1 MRKKGEGKSIQ
12 QKVMSG
18 FCILFG
24 VSLLAFL
31 ILFIRSYRR
40 EVRTELEHM
49 EDYNQQLSMNLD
61 GMIETIDSFR
71 YIHFSDNKIRNLL
84 CSDDCDIDSRSH
96 QETEYKLEEYLK
108 LLVDMGQG
116 VLRAVIVT
124 GDGRVYKNVEEIED
138 DYIQRMNEQLDKGW
152 KKKLPGFFSPVHKE
166 TINLVNYRVVSIVSP
181 IWNIG
186 QDSPIATVYLDVDFD
201 KLSNQ
206 WYNLAKRNQ
215 SFDFMIFSENQMLF
229 DSQKGEEI
237 KEFQKFIEQCKTV
250 LQTKESGKVLNIHG
264 KLCAVAVEQNEKTGW
279 YLMQYMPVSKLAG
292 RILNNMSVLLLIL
305 VSVIFIML
313 IGSFILAKKVSHPVK
328 ELSEFMGK
336 VAGVSEDGQEISL
349 FSPEKTEGIE
359 EIQQM
364 INSYNAMAKRIN
376 DNIIKDYIYKLN
388 QKQAELKMLQFQ
400 INPHFLYNALNT
412 ISSIAQL
419 QDVDYIPEIASGLSD
434 MFRYNIDGRE
444 VVSLQEEITQT
455 ENYMSIQK
463 IRFPER
469 FVVEISVEQELL
481 ECQILKFI
489 LQPIVE
495 NSYKYGFKKKQ
506 KKDILRISGYREK
519 GGDILL
525 MIEDN
530 GVGIEEEKVKCINE
544 TLAGEDGFE
553 TASGIG
559 LRNVNA
565 RIRNYYGDNYGIWLE
580 SKLGSFT
587 RVYLKVQ
594 EISGSEKREDRKYE
608 DNRSR

>member
-49 EDYNQQLSMNLD
+49 EDYNQQLSINLD
-61 GMIETIDSFR
+61 GMIEAIDSFR

-124 GDGRVYKNVEEIED
+124 EDGRVYKNVEEIED

-166 TINLVNYRVVSIVSP
+166 IINLVNYRVVSIVSP

-206 WYNLAKRNQ
+206 WYNLEKRNQ

-250 LQTKESGKVLNIHG
+250 LQTKENGKVLNIRG

-364 INSYNAMAKRIN
+364 VNSYNAMAKRIN

-444 VVSLQEEITQT
+444 VVSLQEEIIQT

-469 FVVEISVEQELL
+469 FVIEISVEQELL
-481 ECQILKFI
+481 ECQVLKFI

-580 SKLGSFT
+580 SKLDSFT
-587 RVYLKVQ
+587 RVYLKVR

>member
-61 GMIETIDSFR
+61 GMMETIDSFR

-84 CSDDCDIDSRSH
+84 CSDDRDIDPKSH

-124 GDGRVYKNVEEIED
+124 EDGRVYKNVEEIED
-138 DYIQRMNEQLDKGW
+138 DYIQRVNEQLEKGW
-152 KKKLPGFFSPVHKE
+152 EKKVPGFFSSVHEE
-166 TINLVNYRVVSIVSP
+166 TISLVTHRVVSVVSP

-186 QDSPIATVYLDVDFD
+186 QDSPIATIYLDVDFD

-206 WYNLAKRNQ
+206 WYNLAKQNQ
-215 SFDFMIFSENQMLF
+215 SFDFMVLSDKQMLF
-229 DSQKGEEI
+229 DPQKGIE
-237 KEFQKFIEQCKTV
+237 KEKVPEFAEQCKTV
-250 LQTKESGKVLNIHG
+250 LQTKENGKVLRILG
-264 KLCAVAVEQNEKTGW
+264 KLCAVSVEQNEKSGW
-279 YLMQYMPVSKLAG
+279 FLVQYMPISKLAG

-305 VSVIFIML
+305 ASVIFITL

-336 VAGVSEDGQEISL
+336 VAGVSEEEQEISL
-349 FSPEKTEGIE
+349 FSQEKTEEIE

-469 FVVEISVEQELL
+469 FVVEISVDQELL

-506 KKDILRISGYREK
+506 KKDLLRISGYREK
-519 GGDILL
+519 SGDILL

-530 GVGIEEEKVKCINE
+530 GVGIEEEKVKRINE

-565 RIRNYYGDNYGIWLE
+565 RIRNYYGDDYGIWLE
-580 SKLGSFT
+580 SEFGSFT
-587 RVYLKVQ
+587 RVYLRVR
-594 EISGSEKREDRKYE
+594 EISRFRGERG
-608 DNRSR
+608 

>member
-18 FCILFG
+18 FGILFG

-49 EDYNQQLSMNLD
+49 EDYNQQLSVNLD
-61 GMIETIDSFR
+61 GMIKTIASFR

-96 QETEYKLEEYLK
+96 KETEYKLEEYLK

-124 GDGRVYKNVEEIED
+124 EDGRVYKNVEEIED

-166 TINLVNYRVVSIVSP
+166 IINLVNYRVVSIVSP

-206 WYNLAKRNQ
+206 WYNLEKRNQ

-250 LQTKESGKVLNIHG
+250 LQTKENGKVLNIHG
-264 KLCAVAVEQNEKTGW
+264 KLCAVAVDQNEKTGW
-279 YLMQYMPVSKLAG
+279 YLIQYMPVSKLAG

-469 FVVEISVEQELL
+469 FVIEISVEQELL
-481 ECQILKFI
+481 ECQVLKFI

-580 SKLGSFT
+580 SKLDSFT
-587 RVYLKVQ
+587 RVYLKVR

>member
-18 FCILFG
+18 FCIIFG

-49 EDYNQQLSMNLD
+49 EDYNQQLSLNLD

-84 CSDDCDIDSRSH
+84 CCDDRDIDPESY
-96 QETEYKLEEYLK
+96 QETEQKLEEYLK
-108 LLVDMGQG
+108 LLTDMGQG

-124 GDGRVYKNVEEIED
+124 EDGRVYKNVEEIED
-138 DYIQRMNEQLDKGW
+138 DYIQRMNEQLEKGW
-152 KKKLPGFFSPVHKE
+152 EKKIPGFFSSVHEE
-166 TINLVNYRVVSIVSP
+166 TISLVKHRVVSVISA

-186 QDSPIATVYLDVDFD
+186 QDSPIATIYLDVDFD

-206 WYNLAKRNQ
+206 WYNLAGQNQ
-215 SFDFMIFSENQMLF
+215 SFDFMVLSDKQMLF
-229 DSQKGEEI
+229 DPQKGIE
-237 KEFQKFIEQCKTV
+237 KEKFPEFAEQCRTV
-250 LQTKESGKVLNIHG
+250 LRTKENGKVLRIRG
-264 KLCAVAVEQNEKTGW
+264 KLCAVAVEKNKKTGW
-279 YLMQYMPVSKLAG
+279 FLVQYMPISKLAG

-305 VSVIFIML
+305 LAVIFITL
-313 IGSFILAKKVSHPVK
+313 IGSFIMAEKVSYPVK

-336 VAGVSEDGQEISL
+336 VAGASEDGQEISL

-364 INSYNAMAKRIN
+364 ISSYNAMAKRIN

-469 FVVEISVEQELL
+469 FVIEISVEQELL
-481 ECQILKFI
+481 DCHILKFI

-495 NSYKYGFKKKQ
+495 NSYKYGFKNKQ
-506 KKDILRISGYREK
+506 KQDILRIQGHREK
-519 GGDILL
+519 DGDILL
-525 MIEDN
+525 IIEDN
-530 GVGIEEEKVKCINE
+530 GVGIEKEKVKRINE

-553 TASGIG
+553 AASGIG

-580 SKLGSFT
+580 SEFGGFT
-587 RVYLKVQ
+587 RVYLRIR
-594 EISGSEKREDRKYE
+594 EISHFSGERG
-608 DNRSR
+608 